1 MTKLK
6 SYSLGHS
13 TVLGLTLATAVQQS
27 FNLLSKRSG
36 LKVHLGVYLQTIC
49 SLLMKTSEDCDV
61 YF

>member
-13 TVLGLTLATAVQQS
+13 TVLGLTLVTVVQRS

-36 LKVHLGVYLQTIC
+36 LKVHLGVYLQTI
-49 SLLMKTSEDCDV
+49 SLLMKTREACDV